1 MAKYDVTVDTRDMAN
16 KIDTVSNKVSGV
28 TTAVVAMEA
37 AVIAAE
43 RDATNKL
50 CKRLNKG
57 FFSLVTSQI
66 EQKNAT
72 ALSSVNA
79 YASELIQQQ
88 EALLDL
94 KKRMGDDFVI
104 LTERY
109 SKLFRGLD
117 VALHNR
123 VHELDKPVI
132 RFCEW
137 DVAITLN
144 RLNNL
149 IGTVPVNQTE
159 SLATTQA
166 IAAAHIK
173 RNAQALIAQMTIFLT
188 TCKQQSA
195 KMQRIKLNSFVG
207 KSVLRYLPA
216 IILVKKEDR
225 GEVVETKLPSGLE
238 QLIGQ
243 RSCTKIRENMERTVE
258 GSGWENVSI
267 ESQRMVAGKLERLIA
282 TSDLNERVKEN
293 MKKLMARN
301 ETWLNVK
308 EG

>member
-1 MAKYDVTVDTRDMAN
+1 MLRTNCAN
-16 KIDTVSNKVSGV
+16 GLIKAFLSGY
-28 TTAVVAMEA
+28 
-37 AVIAAE
+37 
-43 RDATNKL
+43 
-50 CKRLNKG
+50 
-57 FFSLVTSQI
+57 FSDRT
-66 EQKNAT
+66 ENAT

-173 RNAQALIAQMTIFLT
+173 RNAQALIAQMTNFLT

-195 KMQRIKLNSFVG
+195 KMQRIKLNPLLVSLFF
-207 KSVLRYLPA
+207 A
-216 IILVKKEDR
+216 ICL
-225 GEVVETKLPSGLE
+225 L
-238 QLIGQ
+238 
-243 RSCTKIRENMERTVE
+243 SC
-258 GSGWENVSI
+258 W
-267 ESQRMVAGKLERLIA
+267 
-282 TSDLNERVKEN
+282 
-293 MKKLMARN
+293 
-301 ETWLNVK
+301 
-308 EG
+308 

>member
-149 IGTVPVNQTE
+149 IGTV
-159 SLATTQA
+159 
-166 IAAAHIK
+166 
-173 RNAQALIAQMTIFLT
+173 
-188 TCKQQSA
+188 
-195 KMQRIKLNSFVG
+195 
-207 KSVLRYLPA
+207 
-216 IILVKKEDR
+216 
-225 GEVVETKLPSGLE
+225 
-238 QLIGQ
+238 
-243 RSCTKIRENMERTVE
+243 
-258 GSGWENVSI
+258 
-267 ESQRMVAGKLERLIA
+267 RLIRRN
-282 TSDLNERVKEN
+282 LWLLH
-293 MKKLMARN
+293 KLLPPPILSVMRK
-301 ETWLNVK
+301 L
-308 EG
+308 

>member
-16 KIDTVSNKVSGV
+16 KIDTVSDKVSGV
-28 TTAVVAMEA
+28 TTAVIAMEA

-79 YASELIQQQ
+79 YASELMQQQ

-94 KKRMGDDFVI
+94 KRRMGDDFMI

-123 VHELDKPVI
+123 VYELDKPVI
-132 RFCEW
+132 RFCEQ
-137 DVAITLN
+137 DITNNQN
-144 RLNNL
+144 RVYNL
-149 IGTVPVNQTE
+149 IVTVPVNQTE
-159 SLATTQA
+159 SLAATQA

-173 RNAQALIAQMTIFLT
+173 RNAQTLISQMTNFLT
-188 TCKQQSA
+188 TCRQQSG

-207 KSVLRYLPA
+207 KTILRYLPA
-216 IILVKKEDR
+216 MLLVKRDEK
-225 GEVVETKLPSGLE
+225 GEAAETRLPSELDRM
-238 QLIGQ
+238 IGI
-243 RSCTKIRENMERTVE
+243 RSCTQIRENMERRLE
-258 GSGWENVSI
+258 NCAWENVSL
-267 ESQRMVAGKLERLIA
+267 ETQRQISAKLERLIVTA
-282 TSDLNERVKEN
+282 DLDERVKEN
-293 MKKLMARN
+293 MKNLIARN
-301 ETWLNVK
+301 DGWLKTK
-308 EG
+308 ED

>member
-16 KIDTVSNKVSGV
+16 KIDTVSNKVCGV
-28 TTAVVAMEA
+28 TTAVVAMET

-79 YASELIQQQ
+79 YASELMQQQ

-94 KKRMGDDFVI
+94 KKRMGDDFLI

-109 SKLFRGLD
+109 SKLFRGLNI
-117 VALHNR
+117 ALHNR
-123 VHELDKPVI
+123 IHELDKPVI
-132 RFCEW
+132 RFCEQ
-137 DVAITLN
+137 DVATTLG
-144 RLNNL
+144 RVNNQ
-149 IGTVPVNQTE
+149 IASVPVNQIE
-159 SLATTQA
+159 SLATVQT
-166 IAAAHIK
+166 IAAAHVK
-173 RNAQALIAQMTIFLT
+173 RNAQMLIGKMTQFLT
-188 TCKQQSA
+188 TCKQQST

-207 KSVLRYLPA
+207 KPVLRYLPA
-216 IILVKKEDR
+216 VLLQKREEG
-225 GEVVETKLPSGLE
+225 GETSETYLPQELE
-238 QLIGQ
+238 QLAGTH
-243 RSCTKIRENMERTVE
+243 SCTRMRESMLRKIED
-258 GSGWENVSI
+258 SGWENVSE
-267 ESQRMVAGKLERLIA
+267 ESRRMVIGELERLMA
-282 TSDLNERVKEN
+282 ASDLSERVKEN
-293 MKKLMARN
+293 MKRLMDRN
-301 ETWLNVK
+301 ESWLNTK

>member
-109 SKLFRGLD
+109 SKLF
-117 VALHNR
+117 
-123 VHELDKPVI
+123 
-132 RFCEW
+132 
-137 DVAITLN
+137 
-144 RLNNL
+144 
-149 IGTVPVNQTE
+149 
-159 SLATTQA
+159 
-166 IAAAHIK
+166 
-173 RNAQALIAQMTIFLT
+173 
-188 TCKQQSA
+188 
-195 KMQRIKLNSFVG
+195 
-207 KSVLRYLPA
+207 
-216 IILVKKEDR
+216 
-225 GEVVETKLPSGLE
+225 
-238 QLIGQ
+238 
-243 RSCTKIRENMERTVE
+243 
-258 GSGWENVSI
+258 
-267 ESQRMVAGKLERLIA
+267 
-282 TSDLNERVKEN
+282 
-293 MKKLMARN
+293 
-301 ETWLNVK
+301 
-308 EG
+308 

>member
-149 IGTVPVNQTE
+149 IEHGQDAERHGWNRGADECRPGFLRGAFHNGAYAPQLHDGHQRQ
-159 SLATTQA
+159 SDRTQ
-166 IAAAHIK
+166 HGRRL
-173 RNAQALIAQMTIFLT
+173 RNM
-188 TCKQQSA
+188 
-195 KMQRIKLNSFVG
+195 
-207 KSVLRYLPA
+207 
-216 IILVKKEDR
+216 
-225 GEVVETKLPSGLE
+225 VVEHFLFRPGHLRRRVACR
-238 QLIGQ
+238 LRNLYGQ
-243 RSCTKIRENMERTVE
+243 FDRREVELQGHRRTCRIPVPHVRHE
-258 GSGWENVSI
+258 HREKAPRQQHLQGA
-267 ESQRMVAGKLERLIA
+267 AGPVCEP
-282 TSDLNERVKEN
+282 
-293 MKKLMARN
+293 
-301 ETWLNVK
+301 
-308 EG
+308 